1 MITVNIDKA
10 KGIAHG
16 IRREARAE
24 EFKPFDE
31 IIAKQI
37 PGTTAQEAEAARQAI
52 RDKYTTMQAAIEAC
66 GTVEELKA
74 SIQQQAE
81 TDVVLK
87 NSSN

>member
-1 MITVNIDKA
+1 MITVNIEKA

-37 PGTTAQEAEAARQAI
+37 PGVSAQEAETARQAI
-52 RDKYTTMQAAIEAC
+52 REKYSAMQAAIEAA
-66 GTVEELKA
+66 GTVDELKTV
-74 SIQQQAE
+74 IP
-81 TDVVLK
+81 K
-87 NSSN
+87 P